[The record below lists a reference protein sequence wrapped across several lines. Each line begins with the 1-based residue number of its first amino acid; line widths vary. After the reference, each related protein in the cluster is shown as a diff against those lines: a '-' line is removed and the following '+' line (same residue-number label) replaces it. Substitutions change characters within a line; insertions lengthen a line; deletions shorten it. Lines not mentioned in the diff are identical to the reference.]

1 MAKKR
6 ASSRSTSGRR
16 AGAGRRSTTSHHRRT
31 GNGRTQTH
39 MIENLEEGFLA
50 EVADMLHAERQILK
64 MLPKLVESA
73 TSRKLKDAFEL
84 HLEQTEDQV
93 MRLERVFKLFDH
105 KPQVEVCEGMHGIIT
120 EGKELLSKTGPGPVR
135 DAMIIAAAQKVE
147 HYEITSYGT
156 LCSWAEQLGEH
167 EALDLLEQSL
177 VEEKTT
183 DRNLSR
189 IAESFSN
196 QQADGGRQTSQGR
209 FSQQSRGWRNRD
221 SERSRDDRFDQER
234 YERSRSGNREREFQS
249 FDDDHENEPRYGDRV
264 RARSGRG

>member
-1 MAKKR
+1 MPKMAKT
-6 ASSRSTSGRR
+6 ASSPQLKK
-16 AGAGRRSTTSHHRRT
+16 AIE
-31 GNGRTQTH
+31 TH
-39 MIENLEEGFLA
+39 MKETEGH
-50 EVADMLHAERQILK
+50 VD
-64 MLPKLVESA
+64 
-73 TSRKLKDAFEL
+73 
-84 HLEQTEDQV
+84 
-93 MRLERVFKLFDH
+93 RLESVFEALGEKAKAKKCLAM
-105 KPQVEVCEGMHGIIT
+105 EGLI
-120 EGKELLSKTGPGPVR
+120 KEAKEMMGEDMDDDVM
-135 DAMIIAAAQKVE
+135 DAALIAAAQKVE